1 MPSWQNSLSLT
12 NTWNKTAKTNSSPLK
27 IGKRGRPTVKFP
39 ATKTFSLV
47 PFFARNSIDS
57 VTPLT
62 KELVTEVME
71 KKSFTQV
78 IFDSLGGEQV
88 SSVEEY
94 NKTAT
99 YTPGCRTSHL
109 DVSRDKEALKAGPWF
124 KNYKKLG
131 GSNQKEVW
139 NDIWIL
145 MLKTTSSENPVCRL
159 DFPFKEAQIRP
170 FKSYPKNLCQV
181 NSKKKQQISKC
192 KFNCIAYT
200 AKKQVWEKG
209 IKVPWLSAME
219 ECIVPLQWCYLKK
232 VSAPSYG
239 AMHPPIFRAKW
250 ILRFSGMV
258 SFHSKKNKDLGRIF
272 WHILKIHHA
281 MENQMLAS
289 FFWSWC
295 HASISNMCSTIVRCR
310 WPDSK

>member
-1 MPSWQNSLSLT
+1 MEQRKSTSFKTTFGKVDFESTHHITRNQADLPWLRYICLNSVVHEVGRSCRHTPGHSNTMPSWQNSLSLT

-232 VSAPSYG
+232 GFCPKLWRYAPP
-239 AMHPPIFRAKW
+239 H
-250 ILRFSGMV
+250 L
-258 SFHSKKNKDLGRIF
+258 
-272 WHILKIHHA
+272 
-281 MENQMLAS
+281 
-289 FFWSWC
+289 
-295 HASISNMCSTIVRCR
+295 
-310 WPDSK
+310 